1 MERQQRNNL
10 AAFNLLAK
18 KEDAVEE
25 LRGYINSNNNRSN
38 ILHIDDF
45 KYGQPSDAD
54 LKLMTA
60 RLKLL
65 QTSFDELSLPKPFK
79 NSSEETGMELKF
91 IRMLRKLSE
100 DPNTVRD
107 IEEEDKDL
115 IAPFLRYAEANHLP
129 VDEHFLRILL
139 DDVNS
144 IAMRFKY
151 MFNRPRPQQLATQ
164 RDLELV
170 TRTSES
176 ANTPSY
182 PSAHTV
188 AGRVIGKALGDKYP
202 DFADEFEKIGA
213 SIGLHR
219 LIAGLH
225 YPTDHAAGVML
236 GDQIY
241 IKGLVKDHTNFMMPD
256 AEELVHAVQQ
266 AIAKHAEGFNLNK
279 SIDDM
284 SVLVDIFK
292 AELPKRHIYVFGANL
307 LGQNYG
313 GSAEKAQD
321 YGAKREGITG
331 DEEDRIQ
338 GDTYS
343 LVTKREPNRKKS
355 SYMKEEEAEENVKKF
370 VDFAFDPQ
378 NDHMVFHLA
387 NIGTEMAGFDPLD
400 VAEWFDDSFAR
411 HGITVENAHEIK
423 DKFLFDKGGIPWNYG
438 TETEGLAD
446 LVLKGALPH
455 DEVAYE
461 MPKLRWREPTQ
472 SEGEQ
477 LGFSNMRPI
486 DEDNHPIN
494 QFNIPTEWHGERSRA
509 GNLLPQKHTFLSN
522 FNVSNP
528 YFDNDGSSVGGW
540 MWNKETEEWE
550 EDGKRYPSAEHAF
563 QASKF
568 DNEAIREEIRNAVF
582 KYKYKDYKGD
592 LVDGERASPLRA
604 KNLAGQFAER
614 MAIKNRGPEAEEL
627 MELIVRDKFTNDKTY
642 AGLLL
647 ETGARKLI
655 EGNTHGDHFW
665 GNNGNR
671 LGKILEKIRGELKA
685 KYSIDGEFNPDLFE
699 TDTDYTFETKGSH
712 ATPLDYD
719 YLRSAPSGESPAG
732 LEYTNPFPLREHFL
746 DGQIPLTHMDFDT
759 SIPMSY
765 GENVKRAFKNKP
777 TDNLREELNDLQR
790 QLVEIG
796 DDQDLLKYENIL
808 PRIQRVQSELDENT
822 AYNKLLENIGNT
834 YNLMVTGDGKH
845 RTSTTRKRSEVEGL
859 EKGHILGIQDPDHE
873 GRDFKGF
880 LGEVEDIIATE
891 KLSDAEWSD
900 WEGWE
905 PSVKEQG
912 RTIWENDQPVGN
924 ESYNNGEYVTIKFR
938 VMNDP
943 ERDGEQA
950 IRHWVEAKHRFENPP
965 DIDPTTLPDGGYTN
979 HTGNAIGTDITGART
994 MHEKGITGAKGRSI
1008 GHSYNG
1014 HSMARDHS
1022 KYSVR
1027 SIHNDMTNDPEVLD
1041 RYARAAVRIA
1051 QGGES
1056 RNAKHRPT
1064 LKKLQRNWFQIA
1076 NSDGVYAISRGFDGK
1091 NVMGG
1096 TAWGVAMAIGRG
1108 IPVHVF
1114 DQPSQQWY
1122 TWDNSFETD
1131 ADLPPQDRTWV
1142 GGYMEPE
1149 NVIGQ
1154 DWVPTDEP
1162 LPAYQDFA
1170 LIGTSKLDGYGEEAI
1185 ERLVDNLVERQQD
1198 FFNNQTPYDK
1208 PEIVQTVEDEIADE
1222 MYANSLIR
1230 NQEILKEIVEKN
1242 DPKNSEITEDH
1253 VPEHIIDYN
1262 DKMGVFGDASREE
1275 IEDILKYR
1283 GIEARNR
1290 AVQQYRADYGIPEG
1304 EGPQTWRD
1312 LRKLSIEESSPRRR
1326 LNPRRIDDPKFSEQY
1341 ISPKDPDWS
1350 GKVRREE
1357 GPVSHPEGEWLEGPQ
1372 EQTGW
1377 QSQADL
1383 RYAEYMEPTIPEYT
1397 PRKFWGIPEIE
1408 SNATSYV
1415 LAANNL
1421 TSPSTLSSIDVDSH
1435 PQLRVL
1441 LGENLPEGGGSMVLP
1456 RDEIKWVEDILQQQ
1470 TWRNSINHMRFM
1482 QRLAESGADRTTWR
1496 QALADRWLA
1505 ADEER
1510 PAGGGG
1516 HEPTKKSVDD
1526 YVPQDITPNGWE
1538 FERDESQ
1545 RLMDNVLWQDR
1556 TQYFE
1561 SEVGVGPIE
1570 RLNGRPGVPY
1580 SGIIEKLEAGVDLGY
1595 NYTHALFVDDA
1606 DFMKLVG
1613 SGTNRLVAGDS
1624 RDNINV
1630 KGHLMEILP
1639 MADEELERAAQGGT
1653 LPKDRVPSDKFVS
1666 SSPGSVPG
1674 GPKGRFV
1681 VTEPEDD
1688 SEFRYEEYKE
1698 PYATNKDVIEWDG
1711 MTKYVPVD
1719 QLTDDTQLI
1728 MLINKRYGGET
1739 PEQIDADYIDKE
1751 HEGDAPFALLD
1762 RASIE
1767 TTEGKGNYNVS
1778 LQVALPKE
1786 DLLRKWDEGAN
1797 KWKAVGMLQQLQVIA
1812 DSIDPESFNNPY
1824 TPPDVMYKNAQVHA
1838 LFDYIDDNLRLIGSE
1853 NRDLSGGTSL
1863 LYNIGGETA
1872 PLQYGEPPEDPET
1885 GAVGSGREIQR
1896 KPMRTYT
1903 VLTRNEDGEYVREE
1917 KESPYNILTVPRP
1930 RTSDVAKILD
1940 MIRNMQG
1947 SIEVM
1952 YGEHIEPSN
1961 RFYSPA
1967 MGGDDP
1973 KVKKEVFD
1981 ISNTHWTHADPA
1993 PYKGDYLT
2001 DPQSTV
2007 REPTM
2012 SAWEQRQMR
2021 ELDRAH
2027 YQTIADA
2034 FVDSHKDWIGDV
2046 EIDTNPKSKDYGK
2059 DIGTVGLWPVQ
2070 REHFYK
2076 NLLRYTANSEE
2087 LLNHYVLSA
2096 MIGTESVKN
2105 PGQPY
2110 LVTRTNRPSYDNQIF
2125 NSLGPFLAQRI
2136 DDLKNAAKNKFLKP
2150 PTDSIEPPNPN
2161 ALGYDVRDYNP
2172 SVWDEE
2178 NSRLVPNPRRPKRPE
2193 PWDYDTDAEWKKAD
2207 DLWDKEYD
2215 EYNEKEQAFLTWE
2228 SKMDEYDAANPTGS
2242 IEWDMYYNGDAN
2254 YKNALES
2261 INSLLRNPDVW
2272 GGRRLGPDGKTRVT
2286 KEHLFRDLLLNQ
2298 ASDGSMYE
2306 GQKYLDK
2313 FNKIVEKFTTGE
2325 YKKPSPT
2332 AYFLQTPISLKD
2344 IQAFGDALGFTRDE
2358 IMTTFKGEK
2367 GMVRGEAGG
2376 RENRPVDGRSR
2387 ESDFLAGRAE
2397 QTLYGEESTGHSYGR
2412 MYGYSANKLNEE
2424 EEAFFQENPDFAK
2437 LLRGLATARNEK
2449 LFEITETAKFDKLED
2464 DRERQDLLREQEGE
2478 EAAQQGLPEP
2488 DTPYSYT
2495 DVTFD
2500 DGELEVLEAQ
2510 TNRMLAASILDAA
2523 QELEWADA
2531 DNTPVTV
2538 AELANLFETTVNSSE
2553 STDQYIRDYDEYQP
2567 YARASRFENKLTRKD
2582 PSLNMDYIDTVL
2594 DDTERVIKSYVG
2606 GRILSGEEK
2615 EHIDNTVMQPIFDEF
2630 FNQED
2635 RVYRGDDRQ
2644 IAANPTEDHITE
2656 YMRRLRTAMIEY
2668 EWGDKPDFEV
2678 AGRTEA
2684 GREQVEQQQ
2693 YRPDVTRKGF
2703 EGGKL
2708 PPGVDSIKD
2717 LRPEVAQVQSRLE
2730 AEEARRK
2737 LQGIAPFASDE
2748 ELKAWIVQDAEERLK
2763 NEDRPRSTEEV
2774 RKIAHNLERVHQEQ
2788 GYPMPTELY
2797 DISPGVKGEGYG
2809 RRVESAGEQ
2818 PPITQPDPQRFV
2830 GRTVTS
2836 TPDDFEAHLESLRG
2850 SRHGDFAEAI
2860 RESLPTVESPYYT
2873 ADPSWVK
2880 ET

>member
-387 NIGTEMAGFDPLD
+387 NIGTEMAGFDPMD
-400 VAEWFDDSFAR
+400 VAQMFDDSFAR

-423 DKFLFDKGGIPWNYG
+423 DKFLFDKGGIPWNFD
-438 TETEGLAD
+438 TEDEGLAD

-528 YFDNDGSSVGGW
+528 YFENDGSSVGGW

-614 MAIKNRGPEAEEL
+614 MAIKNRGPEAEKL

-732 LEYTNPFPLREHFL
+732 LEYTNPFPLREHFI

-2012 SAWEQRQMR
+2012 SAWEHRQMR

-2027 YQTIADA
+2027 YQIIADA
-2034 FVDSHKDWIGDV
+2034 VVERHKDWIGDV
-2046 EIDTNPKSKDYGK
+2046 VLDKNGE
-2059 DIGTVGLWPVQ
+2059 DIGTVGLWPDQ
-2070 REHFYK
+2070 RAHFYE
-2076 NLLRYTANSEE
+2076 NLLR
-2087 LLNHYVLSA
+2087 
-2096 MIGTESVKN
+2096 
-2105 PGQPY
+2105 
-2110 LVTRTNRPSYDNQIF
+2110 
-2125 NSLGPFLAQRI
+2125 
-2136 DDLKNAAKNKFLKP
+2136 
-2150 PTDSIEPPNPN
+2150 
-2161 ALGYDVRDYNP
+2161 
-2172 SVWDEE
+2172 
-2178 NSRLVPNPRRPKRPE
+2178 
-2193 PWDYDTDAEWKKAD
+2193 
-2207 DLWDKEYD
+2207 
-2215 EYNEKEQAFLTWE
+2215 
-2228 SKMDEYDAANPTGS
+2228 
-2242 IEWDMYYNGDAN
+2242 
-2254 YKNALES
+2254 
-2261 INSLLRNPDVW
+2261 
-2272 GGRRLGPDGKTRVT
+2272 
-2286 KEHLFRDLLLNQ
+2286 
-2298 ASDGSMYE
+2298 
-2306 GQKYLDK
+2306 
-2313 FNKIVEKFTTGE
+2313 
-2325 YKKPSPT
+2325 
-2332 AYFLQTPISLKD
+2332 
-2344 IQAFGDALGFTRDE
+2344 
-2358 IMTTFKGEK
+2358 
-2367 GMVRGEAGG
+2367 
-2376 RENRPVDGRSR
+2376 
-2387 ESDFLAGRAE
+2387 
-2397 QTLYGEESTGHSYGR
+2397 
-2412 MYGYSANKLNEE
+2412 
-2424 EEAFFQENPDFAK
+2424 
-2437 LLRGLATARNEK
+2437 
-2449 LFEITETAKFDKLED
+2449 
-2464 DRERQDLLREQEGE
+2464 
-2478 EAAQQGLPEP
+2478 
-2488 DTPYSYT
+2488 
-2495 DVTFD
+2495 
-2500 DGELEVLEAQ
+2500 
-2510 TNRMLAASILDAA
+2510 
-2523 QELEWADA
+2523 
-2531 DNTPVTV
+2531 
-2538 AELANLFETTVNSSE
+2538 
-2553 STDQYIRDYDEYQP
+2553 
-2567 YARASRFENKLTRKD
+2567 
-2582 PSLNMDYIDTVL
+2582 
-2594 DDTERVIKSYVG
+2594 
-2606 GRILSGEEK
+2606 
-2615 EHIDNTVMQPIFDEF
+2615 
-2630 FNQED
+2630 
-2635 RVYRGDDRQ
+2635 
-2644 IAANPTEDHITE
+2644 
-2656 YMRRLRTAMIEY
+2656 
-2668 EWGDKPDFEV
+2668 
-2678 AGRTEA
+2678 
-2684 GREQVEQQQ
+2684 
-2693 YRPDVTRKGF
+2693 
-2703 EGGKL
+2703 
-2708 PPGVDSIKD
+2708 
-2717 LRPEVAQVQSRLE
+2717 
-2730 AEEARRK
+2730 
-2737 LQGIAPFASDE
+2737 
-2748 ELKAWIVQDAEERLK
+2748 
-2763 NEDRPRSTEEV
+2763 
-2774 RKIAHNLERVHQEQ
+2774 
-2788 GYPMPTELY
+2788 
-2797 DISPGVKGEGYG
+2797 
-2809 RRVESAGEQ
+2809 
-2818 PPITQPDPQRFV
+2818 
-2830 GRTVTS
+2830 
-2836 TPDDFEAHLESLRG
+2836 
-2850 SRHGDFAEAI
+2850 
-2860 RESLPTVESPYYT
+2860 
-2873 ADPSWVK
+2873 
-2880 ET
+2880 